1 MERRKL
7 LSINEIMSTGESGE
21 VEFKSS
27 LRVNLHTGSKDPR
40 MELAVLKTIAGFL
53 NTSGGILTIGVT
65 DDGTALGID
74 ADGFENEDKMS
85 LRLVNLVNSY
95 IGPTIM
101 SYVHMRFEDYDGYR
115 VMLVECPKSNTP
127 VMSKTATRSAFISVT
142 GRQPPT

>member
-1 MERRKL
+1 M
-7 LSINEIMSTGESGE
+7 
-21 VEFKSS
+21 
-27 LRVNLHTGSKDPR
+27 
-40 MELAVLKTIAGFL
+40 
-53 NTSGGILTIGVT
+53 TIGVT
-65 DDGTALGID
+65 DDGTALGTD

-127 VMSKTATRSAFISVT
+127 VYVKDGNTERFYIRNGPSTADLSMSDAQEYIKNRFRI
-142 GRQPPT
+142 